1 MDEANNNSHQ
11 LLTAIM
17 EKLSD
22 IDKDVDYLRY
32 GEKKMADD
40 SALPFVMGMNANRGV
55 DAATMAYN
63 NPWMYLIMLAMFGG
77 GWGGFGGWGNRGGY
91 GVQSGIDTNM
101 LLNAIQAGSATSQRD
116 ADRMANNFGVTASQL
131 NNGLQ
136 AVNTSIQQVACQI
149 GTNAQAVINAIQNGD
164 AGIMQAVQNAC
175 CENRLAICQ
184 QTNSLQQ
191 GQFQLGVTMERQG
204 EMTRALIAQQ
214 SYEAQIRALTNENEK
229 LRDAAQT
236 TTLQGSI
243 AAGDATIMAKLIEIQ
258 QSLQTQITAQGYQ
271 LQQMQAKTATA
282 GA

>member
-1 MDEANNNSHQ
+1 MDDANNNSHQ

-91 GVQSGIDTNM
+91 GVQNGIDTNM

-136 AVNTSIQQVACQI
+136 AVNTSIQQVACQV

-175 CENRLAICQ
+175 CENRLAVCQ
-184 QTNSLQQ
+184 QTNQLQQ
-191 GQFQLGVTMERQG
+191 GQWQLGVTIERQG
-204 EMTRALIAQQ
+204 EMTRTQQ
-214 SYEAQIRALTNENEK
+214 LMLAKDAEIRALTNEVGI

-236 TTLQGSI
+236 ATLQGSI
-243 AAGDATIMAKLIEIQ
+243 ATGDSAIMAKLIEIETR
-258 QSLQTQITAQGYQ
+258 LGTQIATQGFQ
-271 LQQMQAKTATA
+271 IQALQSKTATA
-282 GA
+282 GS